1 MEKHQGPRYRSGLTG
16 AAEAGLFCCIS
27 ALLTFTR
34 AAHKSPGVARGWE
47 GERGCTPLLRSHLSV
62 VDLVS
67 SH

>member
-1 MEKHQGPRYRSGLTG
+1 MVEKHRYRSGLTG

-34 AAHKSPGVARGWE
+34 GAHESPGGARGRE
-47 GERGCTPLLRSHLSV
+47 GKRGSLPALRSHLSV